1 MDFNIYWTLI
11 GGDMHFADRRE
22 AAKRVWDAHPEKH
35 FAIITW
41 LRAHGKYPD
50 RNPYFFI
57 LDFQNKRT
65 RTMTFEQY
73 YAKFGTTEERDGW
86 KMVKPKKAGDPPVH
100 YVK

>member
-1 MDFNIYWTLI
+1 
-11 GGDMHFADRRE
+11 MHFADRRE

>member
-1 MDFNIYWTLI
+1 
-11 GGDMHFADRRE
+11 MHFADRKE

-86 KMVKPKKAGDPPVH
+86 KMENPTGNKVI
-100 YVK
+100 YVKL